1 MRVTLSLSVLHFSQV
16 ASRSSSV
23 CDLGSMLC
31 WGLIF
36 WPNILPL
43 ISFVVYC
50 QGVKRRAKPLEL
62 FHFSLLLSPLSSF
75 SLISQTL
82 LPLPVAMAS
91 LAMLISTMLLA
102 ILPRIHAVSA
112 TSCFVLQSPST
123 RRLAHRS
130 TKQRTSLFHNQSD
143 EDTATS
149 LAGVSRLNTLQTLLS
164 ERGAPGSRGCKIT
177 NGDLV
182 AISPSEAATSST
194 YVNLHPH
201 LFPLAKSDSTG
212 NVICALRRAYADDA
226 DYDSPSIN
234 APWPIVES
242 AVGVPGMRLLALN
255 SEHMMRRI
263 AADADANL
271 EGEDAE
277 KIIGIYNEGLGK
289 GELTDTQL
297 DNVYEAGS
305 VSKLG
310 YGLDKYVLL
319 RVGPFPDLY
328 ETMANNHLARGDTE
342 SSLIAAEAN
351 NGKFGGF
358 GSTFAFYSKLLAS
371 LPQRSEEARDAAR
384 MCVRMPLPSMG
395 LTREDFAQVSKMAQF
410 ATPIDTTDDAME
422 KMLHFYEK
430 VRDHEKEDNSGDK
443 TAKQIAMDEANYL
456 LDVACLTGQS
466 YGDVREKIAEIYSGA
481 GMDEMAEFVKRS

>member
-1 MRVTLSLSVLHFSQV
+1 VRVTLSLSVLHFSQV

-31 WGLIF
+31 WGLISGQYL
-36 WPNILPL
+36 LPL
-43 ISFVVYC
+43 ISFVVFLRG
-50 QGVKRRAKPLEL
+50 QQKGETTRIIPLL
-62 FHFSLLLSPLSSF
+62 TVAIPSRP

-82 LPLPVAMAS
+82 LPRPVAMAS

-201 LFPLAKSDSTG
+201 LFPLAKSESTG

-342 SSLIAAEAN
+342 
-351 NGKFGGF
+351 
-358 GSTFAFYSKLLAS
+358 
-371 LPQRSEEARDAAR
+371 
-384 MCVRMPLPSMG
+384 
-395 LTREDFAQVSKMAQF
+395 
-410 ATPIDTTDDAME
+410 
-422 KMLHFYEK
+422 
-430 VRDHEKEDNSGDK
+430 
-443 TAKQIAMDEANYL
+443 
-456 LDVACLTGQS
+456 
-466 YGDVREKIAEIYSGA
+466 
-481 GMDEMAEFVKRS
+481 